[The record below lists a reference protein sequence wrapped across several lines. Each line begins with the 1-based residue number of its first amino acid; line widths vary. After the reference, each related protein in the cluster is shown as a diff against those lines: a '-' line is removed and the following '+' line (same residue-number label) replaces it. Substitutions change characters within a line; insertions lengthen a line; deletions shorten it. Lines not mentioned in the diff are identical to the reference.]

1 MGDRWDFGAG
11 EHQIGAGVGGR
22 PCLDACAWPGPATGD
37 GGLRGWELGVGGSQV
52 QDLPTGDTKQTGGF
66 GGGKKLRGLHHGLF
80 LFVLSRARWQ
90 SYLSSV
96 VFMISQPGEHAGA
109 ESS

>member
-1 MGDRWDFGAG
+1 
-11 EHQIGAGVGGR
+11 VGG
-22 PCLDACAWPGPATGD
+22 G
-37 GGLRGWELGVGGSQV
+37 QV

-66 GGGKKLRGLHHGLF
+66 GSGKKLRGLHHGLF
-80 LFVLSRARWQ
+80 LRVPSRAGWQ

-96 VFMISQPGEHAGA
+96 VLMIPQAGEHAGA